1 MSEIDKLIALREQLL
16 GVREELD
23 KIGKKSLFIIKGCE
37 LIRGSSDASPSLLSI
52 RDKAIKINYLAQ
64 NIDKKM
70 RGIVSESRRA
80 D

>member
-1 MSEIDKLIALREQLL
+1 VTEIDKLIALKDQLL

-37 LIRGSSDASPSLLSI
+37 LMRSHSNASPSLLDI

-70 RGIVSESRRA
+70 RGIVSEARKA